1 MRLRR
6 ATYKKQFSLT
16 RVALSAAG
24 CGKGK
29 ALSVINILQEKKS
42 QVMSFWSLIAA
53 FAPWIAFKVLVVLP
67 VLNPILMTKLGI
79 VVAAVLCGYMAW
91 TGLHKGALLWGGLL
105 FFGFGLI
112 TVPLMNNVWVMKH
125 LGVLSH
131 GTLAAFT
138 WLSILIK
145 KPFTAEYAKKHLEPQ
160 YWDSPL
166 FMWKNNIITGAWGLA
181 FSVNLL
187 DAILKLTV
195 FPTHGTVFEVLD
207 NAALLAA
214 AIFTTYYTKTEKGRC
229 SPALKDNTGSSPAR
243 PVRPPPPAPPPK
255 NCLALAASPPAP
267 AVPAAT
273 PPQTQPHQRINLPKF
288 ELGAPTR
295 RL

>member
-1 MRLRR
+1 LVVVSGYAQLVLPSGAGKNCLLTGHAGFVVCACDVRD
-6 ATYKKQFSLT
+6 TKKQFSLT
-16 RVALSAAG
+16 RAALSAAG
-24 CGKGK
+24 RGKSK
-29 ALSVINILQEKKS
+29 VLSVINTLQEKKS
-42 QVMSFWSLIAA
+42 QIMSFWSLIAA
-53 FAPWIAFKVLVVLP
+53 FAPWIAFKVIVVLP
-67 VLNPILMTKLGI
+67 VMNPILMTKLGI

-145 KPFTAEYAKKHLEPQ
+145 KPFTAEYAKKHLDPQ
-160 YWDSPL
+160 YWNSPL
-166 FMWKNNIITGAWGLA
+166 FLRKNNIITGAWGLA

-195 FPTHGTVFEVLD
+195 FPTHGMLFEVLD

-214 AIFTTYYTKTEKGRC
+214 AIFTTCYTKPKKGT
-229 SPALKDNTGSSPAR
+229 AL
-243 PVRPPPPAPPPK
+243 
-255 NCLALAASPPAP
+255 
-267 AVPAAT
+267 
-273 PPQTQPHQRINLPKF
+273 PH
-288 ELGAPTR
+288 
-295 RL
+295 